1 MMPSKEKTPEEILQY
16 RIEETANNF
25 KRCQNAISEDTG
37 RLLKVLDTIGNIDM
51 QVKLLEAISE
61 GLEQLI
67 QNTVKHQYLFNQAI
81 DDFRQMKASRI
92 ETAST

>member
-1 MMPSKEKTPEEILQY
+1 MPVKEKTPEELLQDK
-16 RIEETANNF
+16 IEETANNF

-37 RLLKVLDTIGNIDM
+37 KLLKVLDNVCNIDM
-51 QVKLLEAISE
+51 QIKLLEAIVE
-61 GLEQLI
+61 GLDQLI

>member
-1 MMPSKEKTPEEILQY
+1 MPSKERTPEELLQCK
-16 RIEETANNF
+16 IEETANSF
-25 KRCQNAISEDTG
+25 KRYQNAISKDVG
-37 RLLKVLDTIGNIDM
+37 RLIETLDTVNNVDIQI
-51 QVKLLEAISE
+51 KILEAMCE